1 MAEEAANPVAVIV
14 AGPTA
19 TGKSALALDL
29 AEAFDGTVIN
39 ADSMQ
44 VYKGLRVLTARPD
57 AAMLERAPHALYGV
71 LAPEDVCSAGRWRD
85 MALRAIAASERNG
98 RLPIVVGG
106 TGLYLR
112 ALEIGL
118 SPIPPVPQEVRIA
131 ARKLHD
137 QIGGGAFHA
146 RLAER
151 DPVAAGRLHVN
162 DRQRMIRAWEILEA
176 TGRSIDKWQRSS
188 GEPGL
193 AHRRLRLVL
202 VPPKQDLNAS
212 CDRRVLQMLAE
223 GAEREVERLLKRG
236 LDPELPLMK
245 AIGVRDLSR
254 RLAGEL
260 SEKKAVKAMQQATR
274 QYAKRQMTWL
284 RTQML
289 AGTSEQ
295 YADLVA
301 QAPPWEAAR
310 ETRAAKR
317 RAGKPEAGENEV
329 IRLVSPD
336 TWVIGAQYSESLLPR
351 IFKILR
357 HFLLTPSP

>member
-44 VYKGLRVLTARPD
+44 VYKGLRVLTSRPD

-98 RLPIVVGG
+98 RLPMVVGG

-118 SPIPPVPQEVRIA
+118 SPIPPVPQEVRMA

-137 QIGGGAFHA
+137 KIGGPAFHA

-151 DPVAAGRLHVN
+151 DPVVAQRLHVN

-193 AHRRLRLVL
+193 AHRRLRFVL
-202 VPPKQDLNAS
+202 VPPKPDIDAS
-212 CDRRVLQMLAE
+212 CDRRVLRMLDE
-223 GAEREVERLLKRG
+223 GAEREVERLLRRG
-236 LDPELPLMK
+236 LDPELPVMK
-245 AIGVRDLSR
+245 AIGVRELGSRLS
-254 RLAGEL
+254 GEL
-260 SEKKAVKAMQQATR
+260 SEKKAIKAMQQATR

-289 AGTSEQ
+289 AGTPEQ
-295 YADLVA
+295 YADRVA
-301 QAPPWEAAR
+301 QAPPWAAAGDTKTQKGRSGRPAAR
-310 ETRAAKR
+310 QDQTIR
-317 RAGKPEAGENEV
+317 EV
-329 IRLVSPD
+329 SAD
-336 TWVIGAQYSESLLPR
+336 TWVISAQYSESLLPR
-351 IFKILR
+351 IFRILR
-357 HFLLTPSP
+357 RFLLTPSP